1 MSRGNNKSSIAAEGT
16 QWYGNIVSSTLQAYY
31 EVYYVNLSDNTC
43 KRIYPWYIEDNEF
56 IDYTN
61 EVNRRISG
69 NIICNNSEEDVST
82 LLAVDNLKC
91 ELKHKDKTE
100 YRYKRQ
106 VTNGVFRWCLVSVVV
121 EKRKNGDPVSVILMI
136 RDIEDVIKK
145 EIEQQLLIEEALA
158 QAESASRAKGK
169 FLSDMSH
176 EIRTPMNVILG
187 YASIAQN
194 NMDNRDQD
202 KVKDCLEKIKEAGNH
217 LIGII
222 NDVLEVSRIEQG
234 KINIENEESDI
245 YELMTDFYNLVEIQ
259 AAVKKQKMTI
269 NLEGITDKYV
279 YMDWT
284 RISQVLIN
292 LINNAIKYTPVGG
305 HIDVIVKED
314 CNNNIGDNIHNYII
328 IVKDNGRGID
338 EKDMPSLF
346 DLYTR
351 GAYDNDI
358 SVEGTGL
365 GLSISKQII
374 ELMNGT
380 IDVDSKL
387 GEGTTFT
394 VKLPLQYVVRTQDD
408 KNVTDNGTDNN
419 IIKNN
424 QSLSDIKVMVVD
436 DNQYKH
442 VKTDSEDLV
451 SKVVIIA
458 TGSNNR
464 KLGIPGE
471 KEFSGKGVSYCAV
484 CDGAFF
490 KNENVTVVGGGDSAI
505 SEGTYLANI
514 TDHVGIVH
522 HRDKLR
528 AQKVLQDRAFSNNKI
543 DFTWNSNV
551 VEIVGDDNRVTGIK
565 MVDNQSGKLTT
576 VDTTGVFIYIG
587 NIPNTQM
594 FSNLNITDESGWII
608 TNSEMETNIPGIFAI
623 GDVRLKKLRQITT
636 AVGDG
641 GIAGQNSFEYI
652 EQFNEK

>member
-1 MSRGNNKSSIAAEGT
+1 MSRGNNKSSIATEGT

-31 EVYYVNLSDNTC
+31 EVYYVNLSVNTC

-91 ELKHKDKTE
+91 ELKYKDKTE

-106 VTNGVFRWCLVSVVV
+106 VANGVFRWCLVSVVV
-121 EKRKNGDPVSVILMI
+121 DKRKNGEPVSVILMI

-194 NMDNRDQD
+194 NMDNRNQD

-234 KINIENEESDI
+234 KINIEKEESDI

-269 NLEGITDKYV
+269 DLEGITDKYV

-394 VKLPLQYVVRTQDD
+394 VKLPLQYVVRTQAD
-408 KNVTDNGTDNN
+408 KNVTDNVKDNN
-419 IIKNN
+419 IIKND

-436 DNQYKH
+436 DNQYNREIACELLQENGAH
-442 VKTDSEDLV
+442 IIECASGSEAVDYI
-451 SKVVIIA
+451 KY
-458 TGSNNR
+458 R
-464 KLGIPGE
+464 K
-471 KEFSGKGVSYCAV
+471 
-484 CDGAFF
+484 
-490 KNENVTVVGGGDSAI
+490 
-505 SEGTYLANI
+505 
-514 TDHVGIVH
+514 GIVDIILMDVCMPDMDGFEATRLIRQLEKDRWQDIPIVAMTANAFDEDRKKALEH
-522 HRDKLR
+522 GMNGHIAKPFDIDTF
-528 AQKVLQDRAFSNNKI
+528 AETVL
-543 DFTWNSNV
+543 
-551 VEIVGDDNRVTGIK
+551 
-565 MVDNQSGKLTT
+565 
-576 VDTTGVFIYIG
+576 
-587 NIPNTQM
+587 
-594 FSNLNITDESGWII
+594 
-608 TNSEMETNIPGIFAI
+608 
-623 GDVRLKKLRQITT
+623 
-636 AVGDG
+636 
-641 GIAGQNSFEYI
+641 EYV
-652 EQFNEK
+652 KY

>member
-1 MSRGNNKSSIAAEGT
+1 MSRGNNKSSIATEGT

-121 EKRKNGDPVSVILMI
+121 EKRKNGEPVSVILMI

-394 VKLPLQYVVRTQDD
+394 VKLPLQYVVRTQAD
-408 KNVTDNGTDNN
+408 KNITDNGTDNN
-419 IIKNN
+419 IIKND

-436 DNQYKH
+436 DNQYNREIACELLRENGAH
-442 VKTDSEDLV
+442 IIECASGSE
-451 SKVVIIA
+451 
-458 TGSNNR
+458 
-464 KLGIPGE
+464 
-471 KEFSGKGVSYCAV
+471 AV
-484 CDGAFF
+484 DYI
-490 KNENVTVVGGGDSAI
+490 KYRN
-505 SEGTYLANI
+505 
-514 TDHVGIVH
+514 GIVDIILMDVCMPDMDGFEATRLIRQLEKDRWQDIPIVAMTANAFDEDRKKALEH
-522 HRDKLR
+522 GMNGHIAKPFDIDTF
-528 AQKVLQDRAFSNNKI
+528 AETVL
-543 DFTWNSNV
+543 
-551 VEIVGDDNRVTGIK
+551 
-565 MVDNQSGKLTT
+565 
-576 VDTTGVFIYIG
+576 
-587 NIPNTQM
+587 
-594 FSNLNITDESGWII
+594 
-608 TNSEMETNIPGIFAI
+608 
-623 GDVRLKKLRQITT
+623 
-636 AVGDG
+636 
-641 GIAGQNSFEYI
+641 EYV
-652 EQFNEK
+652 KY

>member
-1 MSRGNNKSSIAAEGT
+1 MSRGNNKSSIATEGT

-31 EVYYVNLSDNTC
+31 EVYYVNLSVNTC

-91 ELKHKDKTE
+91 ELKYKDKTE

-106 VTNGVFRWCLVSVVV
+106 VANGVFRWCLVSVVV
-121 EKRKNGDPVSVILMI
+121 DKRKNGEPVSVILMI

-187 YASIAQN
+187 YTSIAQN
-194 NMDNRDQD
+194 NMDNRNQD

-419 IIKNN
+419 IIKND

-436 DNQYKH
+436 DNQYNREIACELLRENGAHIIECASGSEAVDYIKYRNSIVDIILMDVCMPDMDGFEATRLIRQLEKDRWQDIPIVAMTANAFDEDRKKALEH
-442 VKTDSEDLV
+442 GMNGHIAKPFDIDTFAETVLEYVK
-451 SKVVIIA
+451 
-458 TGSNNR
+458 
-464 KLGIPGE
+464 
-471 KEFSGKGVSYCAV
+471 Y
-484 CDGAFF
+484 
-490 KNENVTVVGGGDSAI
+490 
-505 SEGTYLANI
+505 
-514 TDHVGIVH
+514 
-522 HRDKLR
+522 
-528 AQKVLQDRAFSNNKI
+528 
-543 DFTWNSNV
+543 
-551 VEIVGDDNRVTGIK
+551 
-565 MVDNQSGKLTT
+565 
-576 VDTTGVFIYIG
+576 
-587 NIPNTQM
+587 
-594 FSNLNITDESGWII
+594 
-608 TNSEMETNIPGIFAI
+608 
-623 GDVRLKKLRQITT
+623 
-636 AVGDG
+636 
-641 GIAGQNSFEYI
+641 
-652 EQFNEK
+652 

>member
-121 EKRKNGDPVSVILMI
+121 ERRKNGEPVSVILMI

-394 VKLPLQYVVRTQDD
+394 VKLPLQYVVRTQAD
-408 KNVTDNGTDNN
+408 KNVTDNGKDNN
-419 IIKNN
+419 IIKND

-436 DNQYKH
+436 DNQYNREIACELLRENGAH
-442 VKTDSEDLV
+442 IIECASGSE
-451 SKVVIIA
+451 
-458 TGSNNR
+458 
-464 KLGIPGE
+464 
-471 KEFSGKGVSYCAV
+471 AV
-484 CDGAFF
+484 DYI
-490 KNENVTVVGGGDSAI
+490 KYRN
-505 SEGTYLANI
+505 
-514 TDHVGIVH
+514 GIVDIILMDVCMPDMDGFEATRLIRQLEKDRWQDIPIVAMTANAFDEDRKKALEH
-522 HRDKLR
+522 GMNGHIAKPFDIDTF
-528 AQKVLQDRAFSNNKI
+528 AETVL
-543 DFTWNSNV
+543 
-551 VEIVGDDNRVTGIK
+551 
-565 MVDNQSGKLTT
+565 
-576 VDTTGVFIYIG
+576 
-587 NIPNTQM
+587 
-594 FSNLNITDESGWII
+594 
-608 TNSEMETNIPGIFAI
+608 
-623 GDVRLKKLRQITT
+623 
-636 AVGDG
+636 
-641 GIAGQNSFEYI
+641 EYV
-652 EQFNEK
+652 KY

>member
-121 EKRKNGDPVSVILMI
+121 EKRKNGEPVSVILMI

-145 EIEQQLLIEEALA
+145 EIEQQLLIEEAHA

-234 KINIENEESDI
+234 KINIENEKSDI

-269 NLEGITDKYV
+269 DLEGITDKYV

-408 KNVTDNGTDNN
+408 KNVTDNGKDNN
-419 IIKNN
+419 IIKND

-436 DNQYKH
+436 DNQYNREIACELLRENGAH
-442 VKTDSEDLV
+442 IIECASGSE
-451 SKVVIIA
+451 
-458 TGSNNR
+458 
-464 KLGIPGE
+464 
-471 KEFSGKGVSYCAV
+471 AV
-484 CDGAFF
+484 DYI
-490 KNENVTVVGGGDSAI
+490 KYRN
-505 SEGTYLANI
+505 
-514 TDHVGIVH
+514 GIVDIILMDVCMPDMDGFEATRLIRQLEKDRWQDIPIVAMTANAFDEDRKKALEH
-522 HRDKLR
+522 GMNGHIAKPFDIDTF
-528 AQKVLQDRAFSNNKI
+528 AETVL
-543 DFTWNSNV
+543 
-551 VEIVGDDNRVTGIK
+551 
-565 MVDNQSGKLTT
+565 
-576 VDTTGVFIYIG
+576 
-587 NIPNTQM
+587 
-594 FSNLNITDESGWII
+594 
-608 TNSEMETNIPGIFAI
+608 
-623 GDVRLKKLRQITT
+623 
-636 AVGDG
+636 
-641 GIAGQNSFEYI
+641 EYV
-652 EQFNEK
+652 KY

>member
-1 MSRGNNKSSIAAEGT
+1 MSRGNNKSSIATEGT

-121 EKRKNGDPVSVILMI
+121 EKRKNGEPVSVILMI

-269 NLEGITDKYV
+269 DLEGITDKYV

-292 LINNAIKYTPVGG
+292 LINNAIKYTQVGG

-314 CNNNIGDNIHNYII
+314 CNNIGDNIHNYII

-380 IDVDSKL
+380 IAVDSKL

-419 IIKNN
+419 IIKND

-436 DNQYKH
+436 DNQYNREIACELLRENGAH
-442 VKTDSEDLV
+442 IIECASGSE
-451 SKVVIIA
+451 
-458 TGSNNR
+458 
-464 KLGIPGE
+464 
-471 KEFSGKGVSYCAV
+471 AV
-484 CDGAFF
+484 DYI
-490 KNENVTVVGGGDSAI
+490 KYRN
-505 SEGTYLANI
+505 
-514 TDHVGIVH
+514 GIVDIILMDVCMPDMDGFEATRLIRQLEKDRWQDIPIVAMTANAFDEDRKKALEH
-522 HRDKLR
+522 GMNGHIAKPFDIDTF
-528 AQKVLQDRAFSNNKI
+528 AETVL
-543 DFTWNSNV
+543 
-551 VEIVGDDNRVTGIK
+551 
-565 MVDNQSGKLTT
+565 
-576 VDTTGVFIYIG
+576 
-587 NIPNTQM
+587 
-594 FSNLNITDESGWII
+594 
-608 TNSEMETNIPGIFAI
+608 
-623 GDVRLKKLRQITT
+623 
-636 AVGDG
+636 
-641 GIAGQNSFEYI
+641 EYV
-652 EQFNEK
+652 KY

>member
-16 QWYGNIVSSTLQAYY
+16 QWYGNVVSSTLQAYY

-121 EKRKNGDPVSVILMI
+121 EKRKNGEPISVILMI

-269 NLEGITDKYV
+269 DLEGITDKYV

-394 VKLPLQYVVRTQDD
+394 VKLPLQYVVRTQAD
-408 KNVTDNGTDNN
+408 KNITYNGTDNN
-419 IIKNN
+419 KIKND

-436 DNQYKH
+436 DNQYNREIACELLRENGAH
-442 VKTDSEDLV
+442 IIECASGSE
-451 SKVVIIA
+451 
-458 TGSNNR
+458 
-464 KLGIPGE
+464 
-471 KEFSGKGVSYCAV
+471 AV
-484 CDGAFF
+484 DYI
-490 KNENVTVVGGGDSAI
+490 KYRN
-505 SEGTYLANI
+505 
-514 TDHVGIVH
+514 GIVDIILMDVCMPDMDGFEATRLIRQLEKDRWQDIPIVAMTANAFDEDRKKALEH
-522 HRDKLR
+522 GMNGHIAKPFDIDTF
-528 AQKVLQDRAFSNNKI
+528 AETVL
-543 DFTWNSNV
+543 
-551 VEIVGDDNRVTGIK
+551 
-565 MVDNQSGKLTT
+565 
-576 VDTTGVFIYIG
+576 
-587 NIPNTQM
+587 
-594 FSNLNITDESGWII
+594 
-608 TNSEMETNIPGIFAI
+608 
-623 GDVRLKKLRQITT
+623 
-636 AVGDG
+636 
-641 GIAGQNSFEYI
+641 EYV
-652 EQFNEK
+652 KY

>member
-16 QWYGNIVSSTLQAYY
+16 QWYGNVVSSTLQAYY

-121 EKRKNGDPVSVILMI
+121 EKRKNGEPVSVILMI

-394 VKLPLQYVVRTQDD
+394 VKLPLQYVVRTQAD
-408 KNVTDNGTDNN
+408 KNITDNGTENN
-419 IIKNN
+419 IIKND

-436 DNQYKH
+436 DNQYNREIACELLRENGAH
-442 VKTDSEDLV
+442 IIECASGSE
-451 SKVVIIA
+451 
-458 TGSNNR
+458 
-464 KLGIPGE
+464 
-471 KEFSGKGVSYCAV
+471 AV
-484 CDGAFF
+484 DYI
-490 KNENVTVVGGGDSAI
+490 KYRN
-505 SEGTYLANI
+505 
-514 TDHVGIVH
+514 GIVDIILMDVCMPDMDGFEATRLIRQLEKDRWQDIPIVAMTANAFDEDRKKALEH
-522 HRDKLR
+522 GMNGHIAKPFDIDTF
-528 AQKVLQDRAFSNNKI
+528 AETVL
-543 DFTWNSNV
+543 
-551 VEIVGDDNRVTGIK
+551 
-565 MVDNQSGKLTT
+565 
-576 VDTTGVFIYIG
+576 
-587 NIPNTQM
+587 
-594 FSNLNITDESGWII
+594 
-608 TNSEMETNIPGIFAI
+608 
-623 GDVRLKKLRQITT
+623 
-636 AVGDG
+636 
-641 GIAGQNSFEYI
+641 EYV
-652 EQFNEK
+652 KY

>member
-91 ELKHKDKTE
+91 ELKHKDKIE

-121 EKRKNGDPVSVILMI
+121 EKRKNGEPVSVILMI

-234 KINIENEESDI
+234 KINIENEKSDI

-259 AAVKKQKMTI
+259 ASVKKQKMTI
-269 NLEGITDKYV
+269 DLEGIIDKYV

-328 IVKDNGRGID
+328 IVKDDGRGID

-351 GAYDNDI
+351 GAYDSDI

-394 VKLPLQYVVRTQDD
+394 VKLPLQYVVRTQAD

-436 DNQYKH
+436 DNQYNREIACELLRENGAH
-442 VKTDSEDLV
+442 IIECASGSE
-451 SKVVIIA
+451 
-458 TGSNNR
+458 
-464 KLGIPGE
+464 
-471 KEFSGKGVSYCAV
+471 AV
-484 CDGAFF
+484 DYI
-490 KNENVTVVGGGDSAI
+490 KYRN
-505 SEGTYLANI
+505 
-514 TDHVGIVH
+514 GIVDIILMDVCMPDMDGFEATRLIRQLEKDRWQDIPIVAMTANAFDEDRKKALEH
-522 HRDKLR
+522 GMNGHIAKPFDIDTF
-528 AQKVLQDRAFSNNKI
+528 AETVL
-543 DFTWNSNV
+543 
-551 VEIVGDDNRVTGIK
+551 
-565 MVDNQSGKLTT
+565 
-576 VDTTGVFIYIG
+576 
-587 NIPNTQM
+587 
-594 FSNLNITDESGWII
+594 
-608 TNSEMETNIPGIFAI
+608 
-623 GDVRLKKLRQITT
+623 
-636 AVGDG
+636 
-641 GIAGQNSFEYI
+641 EYV
-652 EQFNEK
+652 KY

>member
-16 QWYGNIVSSTLQAYY
+16 QWYGNVVSSTLQAYY

-106 VTNGVFRWCLVSVVV
+106 VTNGIFRWCLVSVVV
-121 EKRKNGDPVSVILMI
+121 EKRKNGEPVSVILMI

-269 NLEGITDKYV
+269 DLEGITDKYV

-394 VKLPLQYVVRTQDD
+394 VKLPLQYVVRTQAD
-408 KNVTDNGTDNN
+408 KNVTDNGKDNN
-419 IIKNN
+419 IIKND

-436 DNQYKH
+436 DNQYNREIACELLRENGAH
-442 VKTDSEDLV
+442 IIECASGSE
-451 SKVVIIA
+451 
-458 TGSNNR
+458 
-464 KLGIPGE
+464 
-471 KEFSGKGVSYCAV
+471 AV
-484 CDGAFF
+484 DYI
-490 KNENVTVVGGGDSAI
+490 KYRN
-505 SEGTYLANI
+505 
-514 TDHVGIVH
+514 GIVDIILMDVCMPDMDGFEATRLIRQLEKDRWQDIPIVAMTANAFDEDRKKALEH
-522 HRDKLR
+522 GMNGHIAKPFDIDTF
-528 AQKVLQDRAFSNNKI
+528 AETVL
-543 DFTWNSNV
+543 
-551 VEIVGDDNRVTGIK
+551 
-565 MVDNQSGKLTT
+565 
-576 VDTTGVFIYIG
+576 
-587 NIPNTQM
+587 
-594 FSNLNITDESGWII
+594 
-608 TNSEMETNIPGIFAI
+608 
-623 GDVRLKKLRQITT
+623 
-636 AVGDG
+636 
-641 GIAGQNSFEYI
+641 EYV
-652 EQFNEK
+652 KY

>member
-69 NIICNNSEEDVST
+69 NIICNNSDEDVST

-121 EKRKNGDPVSVILMI
+121 EKRKNGEPVSVILMI

-408 KNVTDNGTDNN
+408 KNVTDNGKDNN

-436 DNQYKH
+436 DNQYNREIACELLRENGAH
-442 VKTDSEDLV
+442 IIECASGSE
-451 SKVVIIA
+451 
-458 TGSNNR
+458 
-464 KLGIPGE
+464 
-471 KEFSGKGVSYCAV
+471 AV
-484 CDGAFF
+484 DYI
-490 KNENVTVVGGGDSAI
+490 KYRN
-505 SEGTYLANI
+505 
-514 TDHVGIVH
+514 GIVDIILMDVCMPDMDGFEATRLIRQLEKDRWQDIPIVAMTANAFDEDRKKALEH
-522 HRDKLR
+522 GMNGHIAKPFDIDTF
-528 AQKVLQDRAFSNNKI
+528 AETVL
-543 DFTWNSNV
+543 
-551 VEIVGDDNRVTGIK
+551 
-565 MVDNQSGKLTT
+565 
-576 VDTTGVFIYIG
+576 
-587 NIPNTQM
+587 
-594 FSNLNITDESGWII
+594 
-608 TNSEMETNIPGIFAI
+608 
-623 GDVRLKKLRQITT
+623 
-636 AVGDG
+636 
-641 GIAGQNSFEYI
+641 EYV
-652 EQFNEK
+652 KY

>member
-1 MSRGNNKSSIAAEGT
+1 MSRGNNKSSIATEGT

-31 EVYYVNLSDNTC
+31 EVYYVNLSVNTC

-91 ELKHKDKTE
+91 ELKYKDKTE

-106 VTNGVFRWCLVSVVV
+106 VANGVFRWCLVSVVV
-121 EKRKNGDPVSVILMI
+121 DKRKNGEPVSVILMI

-187 YASIAQN
+187 YTSIAQN
-194 NMDNRDQD
+194 NMDNRNQD

-234 KINIENEESDI
+234 KINIEKEESDI

-269 NLEGITDKYV
+269 DLEGIIDKYV

-380 IDVDSKL
+380 IAVDSKL

-408 KNVTDNGTDNN
+408 KNVTDNVTDNN
-419 IIKNN
+419 IIKND
-424 QSLSDIKVMVVD
+424 QRLSDIKVMVVD
-436 DNQYKH
+436 DNQYNREIACELLQENGAH
-442 VKTDSEDLV
+442 IIECASGSEAVDYI
-451 SKVVIIA
+451 KY
-458 TGSNNR
+458 R
-464 KLGIPGE
+464 K
-471 KEFSGKGVSYCAV
+471 
-484 CDGAFF
+484 
-490 KNENVTVVGGGDSAI
+490 
-505 SEGTYLANI
+505 
-514 TDHVGIVH
+514 GIVDIILMDVCMPDMDGFEATRLIRQLEKDRWQDIPIVAMTANAFDEDRKKALEH
-522 HRDKLR
+522 GMNGHIAKPFDIDTF
-528 AQKVLQDRAFSNNKI
+528 AETVL
-543 DFTWNSNV
+543 
-551 VEIVGDDNRVTGIK
+551 
-565 MVDNQSGKLTT
+565 
-576 VDTTGVFIYIG
+576 
-587 NIPNTQM
+587 
-594 FSNLNITDESGWII
+594 
-608 TNSEMETNIPGIFAI
+608 
-623 GDVRLKKLRQITT
+623 
-636 AVGDG
+636 
-641 GIAGQNSFEYI
+641 EYV
-652 EQFNEK
+652 KY

>member
-31 EVYYVNLSDNTC
+31 EVYYVNLSVNTC

-91 ELKHKDKTE
+91 ELKYKDKTE

-106 VTNGVFRWCLVSVVV
+106 VANGVFRWCLVSVVV
-121 EKRKNGDPVSVILMI
+121 DKRKNGEPVSVILMI

-187 YASIAQN
+187 YTSIAQN
-194 NMDNRDQD
+194 NMDNRNQD

-234 KINIENEESDI
+234 KINIEKEESDI

-269 NLEGITDKYV
+269 DLEGITDKYV

-394 VKLPLQYVVRTQDD
+394 VKLPLQYVVRTQAD
-408 KNVTDNGTDNN
+408 KNVTDNVTDNN
-419 IIKNN
+419 IIKND
-424 QSLSDIKVMVVD
+424 QRLSDIKVMVVD
-436 DNQYKH
+436 DNQYNREIACELLQENGAH
-442 VKTDSEDLV
+442 IIECASGSEAVDYI
-451 SKVVIIA
+451 KY
-458 TGSNNR
+458 R
-464 KLGIPGE
+464 K
-471 KEFSGKGVSYCAV
+471 
-484 CDGAFF
+484 
-490 KNENVTVVGGGDSAI
+490 
-505 SEGTYLANI
+505 
-514 TDHVGIVH
+514 GIVDIILMDVCMPDMDGFEATRLIRQLEKDRWQDIPIVAMTANAFDEDRKKALEH
-522 HRDKLR
+522 GMNGHIAKPFDIDTF
-528 AQKVLQDRAFSNNKI
+528 AETVL
-543 DFTWNSNV
+543 
-551 VEIVGDDNRVTGIK
+551 
-565 MVDNQSGKLTT
+565 
-576 VDTTGVFIYIG
+576 
-587 NIPNTQM
+587 
-594 FSNLNITDESGWII
+594 
-608 TNSEMETNIPGIFAI
+608 
-623 GDVRLKKLRQITT
+623 
-636 AVGDG
+636 
-641 GIAGQNSFEYI
+641 EYV
-652 EQFNEK
+652 KY

>member
-121 EKRKNGDPVSVILMI
+121 EKRKNGEPVSVILMI

-380 IDVDSKL
+380 IAVDSKL

-419 IIKNN
+419 IIKND

-436 DNQYKH
+436 DNQYNREIACELLRENGAH
-442 VKTDSEDLV
+442 IIECASGSE
-451 SKVVIIA
+451 
-458 TGSNNR
+458 
-464 KLGIPGE
+464 
-471 KEFSGKGVSYCAV
+471 AV
-484 CDGAFF
+484 DYI
-490 KNENVTVVGGGDSAI
+490 KYRN
-505 SEGTYLANI
+505 
-514 TDHVGIVH
+514 GIVDIILMDVCMPDMDGFEATRLIRQLEKDRWQDIPIVAMTANAFDEDRKKALEH
-522 HRDKLR
+522 GMNGHIAKPFDIDTF
-528 AQKVLQDRAFSNNKI
+528 AETVL
-543 DFTWNSNV
+543 
-551 VEIVGDDNRVTGIK
+551 
-565 MVDNQSGKLTT
+565 
-576 VDTTGVFIYIG
+576 
-587 NIPNTQM
+587 
-594 FSNLNITDESGWII
+594 
-608 TNSEMETNIPGIFAI
+608 
-623 GDVRLKKLRQITT
+623 
-636 AVGDG
+636 
-641 GIAGQNSFEYI
+641 EYV
-652 EQFNEK
+652 KY

>member
-16 QWYGNIVSSTLQAYY
+16 QWYGNVVSSTLQAYY

-121 EKRKNGDPVSVILMI
+121 EKRKNGEPVSVILMI

-269 NLEGITDKYV
+269 DLEGITDKYV

-351 GAYDNDI
+351 GAYDYDI

-394 VKLPLQYVVRTQDD
+394 VKLPLQYVVRTQAD
-408 KNVTDNGTDNN
+408 KNITDNGTDNN
-419 IIKNN
+419 IIEND

-436 DNQYKH
+436 DNQYNREIACELLRENGAH
-442 VKTDSEDLV
+442 IIECASGSE
-451 SKVVIIA
+451 
-458 TGSNNR
+458 
-464 KLGIPGE
+464 
-471 KEFSGKGVSYCAV
+471 AV
-484 CDGAFF
+484 DYI
-490 KNENVTVVGGGDSAI
+490 KYRN
-505 SEGTYLANI
+505 
-514 TDHVGIVH
+514 GIVDIILMDVCMPDMDGFEATRLIRQLEKDRWQDIPIVAMTANAFDEDRKKALEH
-522 HRDKLR
+522 GMNGHIAKPFDIDTF
-528 AQKVLQDRAFSNNKI
+528 AETVL
-543 DFTWNSNV
+543 
-551 VEIVGDDNRVTGIK
+551 
-565 MVDNQSGKLTT
+565 
-576 VDTTGVFIYIG
+576 
-587 NIPNTQM
+587 
-594 FSNLNITDESGWII
+594 
-608 TNSEMETNIPGIFAI
+608 
-623 GDVRLKKLRQITT
+623 
-636 AVGDG
+636 
-641 GIAGQNSFEYI
+641 EYV
-652 EQFNEK
+652 KY

>member
-121 EKRKNGDPVSVILMI
+121 EKRKNGEPISVILMI

-269 NLEGITDKYV
+269 DLEGITDKYV

-408 KNVTDNGTDNN
+408 KNVTDNGKDNN
-419 IIKNN
+419 IIKND

-436 DNQYKH
+436 DNQYNREIACELLRENGAH
-442 VKTDSEDLV
+442 IIECASGSE
-451 SKVVIIA
+451 
-458 TGSNNR
+458 
-464 KLGIPGE
+464 
-471 KEFSGKGVSYCAV
+471 AV
-484 CDGAFF
+484 DYI
-490 KNENVTVVGGGDSAI
+490 KYRN
-505 SEGTYLANI
+505 
-514 TDHVGIVH
+514 GIVDIILMDVCMPDMDGFEATRLIRQLEKDRWQDIPIVAMTANAFDEDRKKALEH
-522 HRDKLR
+522 GMNGHIAKPFDIDTF
-528 AQKVLQDRAFSNNKI
+528 AETVL
-543 DFTWNSNV
+543 
-551 VEIVGDDNRVTGIK
+551 
-565 MVDNQSGKLTT
+565 
-576 VDTTGVFIYIG
+576 
-587 NIPNTQM
+587 
-594 FSNLNITDESGWII
+594 
-608 TNSEMETNIPGIFAI
+608 
-623 GDVRLKKLRQITT
+623 
-636 AVGDG
+636 
-641 GIAGQNSFEYI
+641 EYV
-652 EQFNEK
+652 KY

>member
-91 ELKHKDKTE
+91 ELKHKDKIE

-121 EKRKNGDPVSVILMI
+121 EKRKNGEPVSVILMI

-269 NLEGITDKYV
+269 DLEGITDKYV

-328 IVKDNGRGID
+328 IVKDDGRGID

-394 VKLPLQYVVRTQDD
+394 VKLPLQYVVRTQAD
-408 KNVTDNGTDNN
+408 KKVTDNGTDNN

-436 DNQYKH
+436 DNQYNREIACELLRENGAH
-442 VKTDSEDLV
+442 IIECASGSE
-451 SKVVIIA
+451 
-458 TGSNNR
+458 
-464 KLGIPGE
+464 
-471 KEFSGKGVSYCAV
+471 AV
-484 CDGAFF
+484 DYI
-490 KNENVTVVGGGDSAI
+490 KYRN
-505 SEGTYLANI
+505 
-514 TDHVGIVH
+514 GIVDIILMDVCMPDMDGFEATRLIRQLEKDRWQDIPIVAMTANAFDEDRKKALEH
-522 HRDKLR
+522 GMNGHIAKPFDIDTF
-528 AQKVLQDRAFSNNKI
+528 AETVL
-543 DFTWNSNV
+543 
-551 VEIVGDDNRVTGIK
+551 
-565 MVDNQSGKLTT
+565 
-576 VDTTGVFIYIG
+576 
-587 NIPNTQM
+587 
-594 FSNLNITDESGWII
+594 
-608 TNSEMETNIPGIFAI
+608 
-623 GDVRLKKLRQITT
+623 
-636 AVGDG
+636 
-641 GIAGQNSFEYI
+641 EYV
-652 EQFNEK
+652 KY

>member
-91 ELKHKDKTE
+91 ELKHKDKIE

-121 EKRKNGDPVSVILMI
+121 EKRKNGEPVSVILMI

-234 KINIENEESDI
+234 KINIENEKSDI

-269 NLEGITDKYV
+269 DLEGIIDKYV

-328 IVKDNGRGID
+328 IVKDDGRGID

-408 KNVTDNGTDNN
+408 KNVTDNGKDNN
-419 IIKNN
+419 IIKND

-436 DNQYKH
+436 DNQYNREIACELLRENGAH
-442 VKTDSEDLV
+442 IIECASGSE
-451 SKVVIIA
+451 
-458 TGSNNR
+458 
-464 KLGIPGE
+464 
-471 KEFSGKGVSYCAV
+471 AV
-484 CDGAFF
+484 DYI
-490 KNENVTVVGGGDSAI
+490 KYRN
-505 SEGTYLANI
+505 
-514 TDHVGIVH
+514 GIVDIILMDVCMPDMDGFEATRLIRQLEKDRWQDIPIVAMTANAFDEDRKKALEH
-522 HRDKLR
+522 GMNGHIAKPFDIDTF
-528 AQKVLQDRAFSNNKI
+528 AETVL
-543 DFTWNSNV
+543 
-551 VEIVGDDNRVTGIK
+551 
-565 MVDNQSGKLTT
+565 
-576 VDTTGVFIYIG
+576 
-587 NIPNTQM
+587 
-594 FSNLNITDESGWII
+594 
-608 TNSEMETNIPGIFAI
+608 
-623 GDVRLKKLRQITT
+623 
-636 AVGDG
+636 
-641 GIAGQNSFEYI
+641 EYV
-652 EQFNEK
+652 KY

>member
-1 MSRGNNKSSIAAEGT
+1 MSRGNNKSSIATEGT

-394 VKLPLQYVVRTQDD
+394 VKLPLQYVVRTQAD
-408 KNVTDNGTDNN
+408 KNVTDNGKDNN
-419 IIKNN
+419 IIKND

-436 DNQYKH
+436 DNQYNREIACELLRENGAH
-442 VKTDSEDLV
+442 IIECASGSE
-451 SKVVIIA
+451 
-458 TGSNNR
+458 
-464 KLGIPGE
+464 
-471 KEFSGKGVSYCAV
+471 AV
-484 CDGAFF
+484 DYI
-490 KNENVTVVGGGDSAI
+490 KYRN
-505 SEGTYLANI
+505 
-514 TDHVGIVH
+514 GIVDIILMDVCMPDMDGFEATRLIRQLEKDRWQDIPIVAMTANAFDEDRKKALEH
-522 HRDKLR
+522 GMNGHIAKPFDIDTF
-528 AQKVLQDRAFSNNKI
+528 AETVL
-543 DFTWNSNV
+543 
-551 VEIVGDDNRVTGIK
+551 
-565 MVDNQSGKLTT
+565 
-576 VDTTGVFIYIG
+576 
-587 NIPNTQM
+587 
-594 FSNLNITDESGWII
+594 
-608 TNSEMETNIPGIFAI
+608 
-623 GDVRLKKLRQITT
+623 
-636 AVGDG
+636 
-641 GIAGQNSFEYI
+641 EYV
-652 EQFNEK
+652 KY

>member
-91 ELKHKDKTE
+91 ELKHKDKIE

-121 EKRKNGDPVSVILMI
+121 EKRKNGEPVSVILMI

-234 KINIENEESDI
+234 KINIENEKSDI

-269 NLEGITDKYV
+269 DLEGIIDKYV

-284 RISQVLIN
+284 RISQVFIN

-328 IVKDNGRGID
+328 IVKDDGRGID

-394 VKLPLQYVVRTQDD
+394 VKLPLQYVVRTQAD

-436 DNQYKH
+436 DNQYNREIACELLRENGAH
-442 VKTDSEDLV
+442 IIECASGSE
-451 SKVVIIA
+451 
-458 TGSNNR
+458 
-464 KLGIPGE
+464 
-471 KEFSGKGVSYCAV
+471 AV
-484 CDGAFF
+484 DYI
-490 KNENVTVVGGGDSAI
+490 KYRN
-505 SEGTYLANI
+505 
-514 TDHVGIVH
+514 GIVDIILMDVCMPDMDGFEATRLIRQLEKDRWQDIPIVAMTANAFDEDRKKALEH
-522 HRDKLR
+522 GMNGHIAKPFDIDTF
-528 AQKVLQDRAFSNNKI
+528 AETVL
-543 DFTWNSNV
+543 
-551 VEIVGDDNRVTGIK
+551 
-565 MVDNQSGKLTT
+565 
-576 VDTTGVFIYIG
+576 
-587 NIPNTQM
+587 
-594 FSNLNITDESGWII
+594 
-608 TNSEMETNIPGIFAI
+608 
-623 GDVRLKKLRQITT
+623 
-636 AVGDG
+636 
-641 GIAGQNSFEYI
+641 EYV
-652 EQFNEK
+652 KY

>member
-1 MSRGNNKSSIAAEGT
+1 MSRGNNKSSIATEGT

-61 EVNRRISG
+61 EVNRRISD

-121 EKRKNGDPVSVILMI
+121 EKRKNGEPVSVILMI

-269 NLEGITDKYV
+269 DLEGITDKYV

-292 LINNAIKYTPVGG
+292 LINNAIKYTQVGG

-419 IIKNN
+419 IIKND

-436 DNQYKH
+436 DNQYNREIACELLRENGAH
-442 VKTDSEDLV
+442 IIECASGSE
-451 SKVVIIA
+451 
-458 TGSNNR
+458 
-464 KLGIPGE
+464 
-471 KEFSGKGVSYCAV
+471 AV
-484 CDGAFF
+484 DYI
-490 KNENVTVVGGGDSAI
+490 KYRN
-505 SEGTYLANI
+505 
-514 TDHVGIVH
+514 GIVDIILMDVCMPDMDGFEATRLIRQLEKDRWQDIPIVAMTANAFDEDRKKALEH
-522 HRDKLR
+522 GMNGHIAKPFDIDTF
-528 AQKVLQDRAFSNNKI
+528 AETVL
-543 DFTWNSNV
+543 
-551 VEIVGDDNRVTGIK
+551 
-565 MVDNQSGKLTT
+565 
-576 VDTTGVFIYIG
+576 
-587 NIPNTQM
+587 
-594 FSNLNITDESGWII
+594 
-608 TNSEMETNIPGIFAI
+608 
-623 GDVRLKKLRQITT
+623 
-636 AVGDG
+636 
-641 GIAGQNSFEYI
+641 EYV
-652 EQFNEK
+652 KY

>member
-121 EKRKNGDPVSVILMI
+121 EKRKNGEPVSVILMI

-234 KINIENEESDI
+234 KINIENEKSDI

-269 NLEGITDKYV
+269 DLEGITDKYV

-394 VKLPLQYVVRTQDD
+394 VKLPLQYVVRSQAD

-436 DNQYKH
+436 DNQYNREIACELLRENGAH
-442 VKTDSEDLV
+442 IIECASGSE
-451 SKVVIIA
+451 
-458 TGSNNR
+458 
-464 KLGIPGE
+464 
-471 KEFSGKGVSYCAV
+471 AV
-484 CDGAFF
+484 DYI
-490 KNENVTVVGGGDSAI
+490 KYRN
-505 SEGTYLANI
+505 
-514 TDHVGIVH
+514 GIVDIILMDVCMPDMDGFEATRLIRQLEKDRWQDIPIVAMTANAFDEDRKKALEH
-522 HRDKLR
+522 GMNGHIAKPFDIDTF
-528 AQKVLQDRAFSNNKI
+528 AETVL
-543 DFTWNSNV
+543 
-551 VEIVGDDNRVTGIK
+551 
-565 MVDNQSGKLTT
+565 
-576 VDTTGVFIYIG
+576 
-587 NIPNTQM
+587 
-594 FSNLNITDESGWII
+594 
-608 TNSEMETNIPGIFAI
+608 
-623 GDVRLKKLRQITT
+623 
-636 AVGDG
+636 
-641 GIAGQNSFEYI
+641 EYV
-652 EQFNEK
+652 KY

>member
-1 MSRGNNKSSIAAEGT
+1 MSRGNNKSSIATEGT
-16 QWYGNIVSSTLQAYY
+16 QWYGNVVSSMLQAYY

-56 IDYTN
+56 IDYAN

-121 EKRKNGDPVSVILMI
+121 EKRKNGEPVSAILMI

-394 VKLPLQYVVRTQDD
+394 VKLPLQYVVRTQAD

-436 DNQYKH
+436 DNQYNREIACELLRENGAH
-442 VKTDSEDLV
+442 IIECASGSE
-451 SKVVIIA
+451 
-458 TGSNNR
+458 
-464 KLGIPGE
+464 
-471 KEFSGKGVSYCAV
+471 AV
-484 CDGAFF
+484 DYI
-490 KNENVTVVGGGDSAI
+490 KYRN
-505 SEGTYLANI
+505 
-514 TDHVGIVH
+514 GIVDIILMDVCMPDMDGFEATRLIRQLEKDRWQDIPIVAMTANAFDEDRKKALEH
-522 HRDKLR
+522 GMNGHIAKPFDIDTF
-528 AQKVLQDRAFSNNKI
+528 AETVL
-543 DFTWNSNV
+543 
-551 VEIVGDDNRVTGIK
+551 
-565 MVDNQSGKLTT
+565 
-576 VDTTGVFIYIG
+576 
-587 NIPNTQM
+587 
-594 FSNLNITDESGWII
+594 
-608 TNSEMETNIPGIFAI
+608 
-623 GDVRLKKLRQITT
+623 
-636 AVGDG
+636 
-641 GIAGQNSFEYI
+641 EYV
-652 EQFNEK
+652 KY

>member
-56 IDYTN
+56 IDYTD

-91 ELKHKDKTE
+91 ELKHKDKIE

-121 EKRKNGDPVSVILMI
+121 EKRKNGGPVSVILMI

-234 KINIENEESDI
+234 KINIENEKSDI

-269 NLEGITDKYV
+269 DLEGITDKYV

-338 EKDMPSLF
+338 EKDMTSLF

-419 IIKNN
+419 IIKND

-436 DNQYKH
+436 DNQYNREIACELLRENGAH
-442 VKTDSEDLV
+442 IIECASGSE
-451 SKVVIIA
+451 
-458 TGSNNR
+458 
-464 KLGIPGE
+464 
-471 KEFSGKGVSYCAV
+471 AV
-484 CDGAFF
+484 DYI
-490 KNENVTVVGGGDSAI
+490 KYRN
-505 SEGTYLANI
+505 
-514 TDHVGIVH
+514 GIVDIILMDVCMPDMDGFEATRLIRQLEKDRWQDIPIVAMTANAFDEDRKKALEH
-522 HRDKLR
+522 GMNGHIAKPFDIDTF
-528 AQKVLQDRAFSNNKI
+528 AETVL
-543 DFTWNSNV
+543 
-551 VEIVGDDNRVTGIK
+551 
-565 MVDNQSGKLTT
+565 
-576 VDTTGVFIYIG
+576 
-587 NIPNTQM
+587 
-594 FSNLNITDESGWII
+594 
-608 TNSEMETNIPGIFAI
+608 
-623 GDVRLKKLRQITT
+623 
-636 AVGDG
+636 
-641 GIAGQNSFEYI
+641 EYV
-652 EQFNEK
+652 KY

>member
-380 IDVDSKL
+380 IAVDSKL

-436 DNQYKH
+436 DNQYNREIACELLRENGAH
-442 VKTDSEDLV
+442 IIECASGSEAVDYIKYRNDIV
-451 SKVVIIA
+451 DIILMDVCMPDMDGFEA
-458 TGSNNR
+458 TRLIRQLEKDRWQDIPIVAMTANAFDEDR
-464 KLGIPGE
+464 KKALEHGMNGHIAKP
-471 KEFSGKGVSYCAV
+471 F
-484 CDGAFF
+484 D
-490 KNENVTVVGGGDSAI
+490 
-505 SEGTYLANI
+505 
-514 TDHVGIVH
+514 
-522 HRDKLR
+522 
-528 AQKVLQDRAFSNNKI
+528 I
-543 DFTWNSNV
+543 D
-551 VEIVGDDNRVTGIK
+551 
-565 MVDNQSGKLTT
+565 
-576 VDTTGVFIYIG
+576 
-587 NIPNTQM
+587 
-594 FSNLNITDESGWII
+594 
-608 TNSEMETNIPGIFAI
+608 IFAET
-623 GDVRLKKLRQITT
+623 VL
-636 AVGDG
+636 
-641 GIAGQNSFEYI
+641 EYV
-652 EQFNEK
+652 KY

>member
-1 MSRGNNKSSIAAEGT
+1 MSRGNNKSSIATEGT

-56 IDYTN
+56 IDYNN

-69 NIICNNSEEDVST
+69 NIICNNSEKDVST

-121 EKRKNGDPVSVILMI
+121 EKRKNGEPVSVILMI

-408 KNVTDNGTDNN
+408 KNVTDNGKDNN
-419 IIKNN
+419 IIKND

-436 DNQYKH
+436 DNQYNREIACELLRENGAH
-442 VKTDSEDLV
+442 IIECASGSE
-451 SKVVIIA
+451 
-458 TGSNNR
+458 
-464 KLGIPGE
+464 
-471 KEFSGKGVSYCAV
+471 AV
-484 CDGAFF
+484 DYI
-490 KNENVTVVGGGDSAI
+490 KYRN
-505 SEGTYLANI
+505 
-514 TDHVGIVH
+514 GIVDIILMDVCMPDMDGFEATRLIRQLEKDRWQDIPIVAMTANAFDEDRKKALEH
-522 HRDKLR
+522 GMNGHIAKPFDIDTF
-528 AQKVLQDRAFSNNKI
+528 AETVL
-543 DFTWNSNV
+543 
-551 VEIVGDDNRVTGIK
+551 
-565 MVDNQSGKLTT
+565 
-576 VDTTGVFIYIG
+576 
-587 NIPNTQM
+587 
-594 FSNLNITDESGWII
+594 
-608 TNSEMETNIPGIFAI
+608 
-623 GDVRLKKLRQITT
+623 
-636 AVGDG
+636 
-641 GIAGQNSFEYI
+641 EYV
-652 EQFNEK
+652 KY

>member
-82 LLAVDNLKC
+82 FLAVDNLKC

-121 EKRKNGDPVSVILMI
+121 EKRKNGEPVSVILMI

-387 GEGTTFT
+387 GEGTIFT
-394 VKLPLQYVVRTQDD
+394 VKLPLQYVVRTQAD
-408 KNVTDNGTDNN
+408 KNVTDNGKDNN
-419 IIKNN
+419 IIKND

-436 DNQYKH
+436 DNQYNREIACELLRENGAH
-442 VKTDSEDLV
+442 IIECASGSE
-451 SKVVIIA
+451 
-458 TGSNNR
+458 
-464 KLGIPGE
+464 
-471 KEFSGKGVSYCAV
+471 AV
-484 CDGAFF
+484 DYI
-490 KNENVTVVGGGDSAI
+490 KYRN
-505 SEGTYLANI
+505 
-514 TDHVGIVH
+514 GIVDVILMDVCMPDMDGFEATRLIRQLEKDRWQDIPIVAMTANAFDEDRKKALEH
-522 HRDKLR
+522 GMNGHIAKPFDIDTF
-528 AQKVLQDRAFSNNKI
+528 AETVL
-543 DFTWNSNV
+543 
-551 VEIVGDDNRVTGIK
+551 
-565 MVDNQSGKLTT
+565 
-576 VDTTGVFIYIG
+576 
-587 NIPNTQM
+587 
-594 FSNLNITDESGWII
+594 
-608 TNSEMETNIPGIFAI
+608 
-623 GDVRLKKLRQITT
+623 
-636 AVGDG
+636 
-641 GIAGQNSFEYI
+641 EYV
-652 EQFNEK
+652 KY

>member
-1 MSRGNNKSSIAAEGT
+1 MSRGNNKSSIATEGT

-121 EKRKNGDPVSVILMI
+121 EKRKNGEPVSVILMI

-269 NLEGITDKYV
+269 DLEGITDKYV

-292 LINNAIKYTPVGG
+292 LINNAIKYTQVGG

-419 IIKNN
+419 IIKND

-436 DNQYKH
+436 DNQYNREIACELLRENGAH
-442 VKTDSEDLV
+442 IIECASGSE
-451 SKVVIIA
+451 
-458 TGSNNR
+458 
-464 KLGIPGE
+464 
-471 KEFSGKGVSYCAV
+471 AV
-484 CDGAFF
+484 DYI
-490 KNENVTVVGGGDSAI
+490 KYRN
-505 SEGTYLANI
+505 
-514 TDHVGIVH
+514 GIVDIILMDVCMPDMDGFEATRLIRQLEKDRWQDIPIVAMTANVFDEDRKKALEH
-522 HRDKLR
+522 GMNGHIAKPFDIDTF
-528 AQKVLQDRAFSNNKI
+528 AETVL
-543 DFTWNSNV
+543 
-551 VEIVGDDNRVTGIK
+551 
-565 MVDNQSGKLTT
+565 
-576 VDTTGVFIYIG
+576 
-587 NIPNTQM
+587 
-594 FSNLNITDESGWII
+594 
-608 TNSEMETNIPGIFAI
+608 
-623 GDVRLKKLRQITT
+623 
-636 AVGDG
+636 
-641 GIAGQNSFEYI
+641 EYV
-652 EQFNEK
+652 KY

>member
-121 EKRKNGDPVSVILMI
+121 EKRKNGEPVSVILMI

-234 KINIENEESDI
+234 KINIENEKSDI

-269 NLEGITDKYV
+269 DLEGITDKYV

-419 IIKNN
+419 IIKND

-436 DNQYKH
+436 DNQYNREIACELLQENGAH
-442 VKTDSEDLV
+442 IIECASGSE
-451 SKVVIIA
+451 
-458 TGSNNR
+458 
-464 KLGIPGE
+464 
-471 KEFSGKGVSYCAV
+471 AV
-484 CDGAFF
+484 DYI
-490 KNENVTVVGGGDSAI
+490 KYRN
-505 SEGTYLANI
+505 
-514 TDHVGIVH
+514 GIVDIILMDVCMPDMDGFEATRLIRQLEKDRWQDIPIVAMTANAFDEDRKKALEH
-522 HRDKLR
+522 GMNGHIAKPFDIDTF
-528 AQKVLQDRAFSNNKI
+528 AETVL
-543 DFTWNSNV
+543 
-551 VEIVGDDNRVTGIK
+551 
-565 MVDNQSGKLTT
+565 
-576 VDTTGVFIYIG
+576 
-587 NIPNTQM
+587 
-594 FSNLNITDESGWII
+594 
-608 TNSEMETNIPGIFAI
+608 
-623 GDVRLKKLRQITT
+623 
-636 AVGDG
+636 
-641 GIAGQNSFEYI
+641 EYV
-652 EQFNEK
+652 KY

>member
-16 QWYGNIVSSTLQAYY
+16 QWYGNVVSSTLQAYY

-121 EKRKNGDPVSVILMI
+121 EKRKNGEPVSVILMI

-202 KVKDCLEKIKEAGNH
+202 KVKDCLENIKEAGNH

-222 NDVLEVSRIEQG
+222 KDVLEVSRIEQG

-269 NLEGITDKYV
+269 DLEGITDKYV

-394 VKLPLQYVVRTQDD
+394 VKLPLQYVVRTQAD
-408 KNVTDNGTDNN
+408 KNITDNGTDNN
-419 IIKNN
+419 IIEND

-436 DNQYKH
+436 DNQYNREIACELLRENGAH
-442 VKTDSEDLV
+442 IIECASGSE
-451 SKVVIIA
+451 
-458 TGSNNR
+458 
-464 KLGIPGE
+464 
-471 KEFSGKGVSYCAV
+471 AV
-484 CDGAFF
+484 DYI
-490 KNENVTVVGGGDSAI
+490 K
-505 SEGTYLANI
+505 YKK
-514 TDHVGIVH
+514 GIVDIILMDVCMPDMDGFEATRLIRQLEKDRWQDIPIVAMTANAFDEDRKKALEH
-522 HRDKLR
+522 GMNGHIAKPFDIDTF
-528 AQKVLQDRAFSNNKI
+528 AETVL
-543 DFTWNSNV
+543 
-551 VEIVGDDNRVTGIK
+551 
-565 MVDNQSGKLTT
+565 
-576 VDTTGVFIYIG
+576 
-587 NIPNTQM
+587 
-594 FSNLNITDESGWII
+594 
-608 TNSEMETNIPGIFAI
+608 
-623 GDVRLKKLRQITT
+623 
-636 AVGDG
+636 
-641 GIAGQNSFEYI
+641 EYV
-652 EQFNEK
+652 KY

>member
-1 MSRGNNKSSIAAEGT
+1 MSRGNNKSSIATEGT

-121 EKRKNGDPVSVILMI
+121 EKRKNGEPVSVILMI

-194 NMDNRDQD
+194 NMDNRNQD

-234 KINIENEESDI
+234 KINIEKEESDI

-269 NLEGITDKYV
+269 DLEGIIDKYV

-394 VKLPLQYVVRTQDD
+394 VKLPLQYVVRTQSD

-419 IIKNN
+419 IIKND

-436 DNQYKH
+436 DNQYNREIACELLRENGAH
-442 VKTDSEDLV
+442 IIECASGSE
-451 SKVVIIA
+451 
-458 TGSNNR
+458 
-464 KLGIPGE
+464 
-471 KEFSGKGVSYCAV
+471 AV
-484 CDGAFF
+484 DYI
-490 KNENVTVVGGGDSAI
+490 KYRN
-505 SEGTYLANI
+505 
-514 TDHVGIVH
+514 GIVDIILMDVCMPDMDGFEATRLIRQLEKDRWQDIPIVAMTANAFDEDRKKALEH
-522 HRDKLR
+522 GMNGHIAKPFDIDTF
-528 AQKVLQDRAFSNNKI
+528 AETVL
-543 DFTWNSNV
+543 
-551 VEIVGDDNRVTGIK
+551 
-565 MVDNQSGKLTT
+565 
-576 VDTTGVFIYIG
+576 
-587 NIPNTQM
+587 
-594 FSNLNITDESGWII
+594 
-608 TNSEMETNIPGIFAI
+608 
-623 GDVRLKKLRQITT
+623 
-636 AVGDG
+636 
-641 GIAGQNSFEYI
+641 EYV
-652 EQFNEK
+652 KY

>member
-1 MSRGNNKSSIAAEGT
+1 MSRGNNKSSIATEGT

-31 EVYYVNLSDNTC
+31 EVYYVNLSVNTC

-91 ELKHKDKTE
+91 ELKYKDKTE

-106 VTNGVFRWCLVSVVV
+106 VANGVFRWCLVSVVV
-121 EKRKNGDPVSVILMI
+121 DKRKNGEPVSVILMI

-187 YASIAQN
+187 YTSIAQN
-194 NMDNRDQD
+194 NMDNRNQD

-234 KINIENEESDI
+234 KINIEKEESDI

-269 NLEGITDKYV
+269 DLEGIIDKYV

-394 VKLPLQYVVRTQDD
+394 VKLPLQYVVRTQAD
-408 KNVTDNGTDNN
+408 KNVTDNVTDNN

-436 DNQYKH
+436 DNQYNREIACELLRENGAH
-442 VKTDSEDLV
+442 IIECASGSE
-451 SKVVIIA
+451 
-458 TGSNNR
+458 
-464 KLGIPGE
+464 
-471 KEFSGKGVSYCAV
+471 AV
-484 CDGAFF
+484 DYI
-490 KNENVTVVGGGDSAI
+490 KYRN
-505 SEGTYLANI
+505 
-514 TDHVGIVH
+514 GIVDIILMDVCMPDMDGFEATRLIRQLEKDRWQDIPIVAMTANAFDEDRKKALEH
-522 HRDKLR
+522 GMNGHIAKPFDIDTF
-528 AQKVLQDRAFSNNKI
+528 AETVL
-543 DFTWNSNV
+543 
-551 VEIVGDDNRVTGIK
+551 
-565 MVDNQSGKLTT
+565 
-576 VDTTGVFIYIG
+576 
-587 NIPNTQM
+587 
-594 FSNLNITDESGWII
+594 
-608 TNSEMETNIPGIFAI
+608 
-623 GDVRLKKLRQITT
+623 
-636 AVGDG
+636 
-641 GIAGQNSFEYI
+641 EYV
-652 EQFNEK
+652 KY

>member
-121 EKRKNGDPVSVILMI
+121 EKRKNGEPVSVILMI

-269 NLEGITDKYV
+269 DLEGITDKYV

-394 VKLPLQYVVRTQDD
+394 VKLPLQYVVRTQAD
-408 KNVTDNGTDNN
+408 KNITDNGTDNN
-419 IIKNN
+419 KIKND

-436 DNQYKH
+436 DNQYNREIACELLRENGAH
-442 VKTDSEDLV
+442 IIECASGSE
-451 SKVVIIA
+451 
-458 TGSNNR
+458 
-464 KLGIPGE
+464 
-471 KEFSGKGVSYCAV
+471 AV
-484 CDGAFF
+484 DYI
-490 KNENVTVVGGGDSAI
+490 KYRN
-505 SEGTYLANI
+505 
-514 TDHVGIVH
+514 GIVDIILMDVCMPDMDGFEATRLIRQLEKDRWQDIPIVAMTANAFDEDRKKALEH
-522 HRDKLR
+522 GMNGHIAKPFDIDTF
-528 AQKVLQDRAFSNNKI
+528 AETVL
-543 DFTWNSNV
+543 
-551 VEIVGDDNRVTGIK
+551 
-565 MVDNQSGKLTT
+565 
-576 VDTTGVFIYIG
+576 
-587 NIPNTQM
+587 
-594 FSNLNITDESGWII
+594 
-608 TNSEMETNIPGIFAI
+608 
-623 GDVRLKKLRQITT
+623 
-636 AVGDG
+636 
-641 GIAGQNSFEYI
+641 EYV
-652 EQFNEK
+652 KY

>member
-56 IDYTN
+56 IDYTD

-91 ELKHKDKTE
+91 ELKHKDKIE

-121 EKRKNGDPVSVILMI
+121 EKRKNGEPVSVILMI

-269 NLEGITDKYV
+269 DLEGITDKYV

-394 VKLPLQYVVRTQDD
+394 VKLPLQYVVRTQAD

-436 DNQYKH
+436 DNQYNR
-442 VKTDSEDLV
+442 E
-451 SKVVIIA
+451 IA
-458 TGSNNR
+458 CELLR
-464 KLGIPGE
+464 E
-471 KEFSGKGVSYCAV
+471 
-484 CDGAFF
+484 DGAHII
-490 KNENVTVVGGGDSAI
+490 ECASG
-505 SEGTYLANI
+505 SEAVDYIKYRN
-514 TDHVGIVH
+514 GIVDIILMDVCMPDMDGFEATRLIRQLEKDRWQDIPIVAMTANAFDEDRKKALEH
-522 HRDKLR
+522 GMNGHIAKPFDIDTF
-528 AQKVLQDRAFSNNKI
+528 AETVL
-543 DFTWNSNV
+543 
-551 VEIVGDDNRVTGIK
+551 
-565 MVDNQSGKLTT
+565 
-576 VDTTGVFIYIG
+576 
-587 NIPNTQM
+587 
-594 FSNLNITDESGWII
+594 
-608 TNSEMETNIPGIFAI
+608 
-623 GDVRLKKLRQITT
+623 
-636 AVGDG
+636 
-641 GIAGQNSFEYI
+641 EYV
-652 EQFNEK
+652 KY

>member
-1 MSRGNNKSSIAAEGT
+1 MSRGNNKSSIATEGT

-31 EVYYVNLSDNTC
+31 EVYYVNLSVNTC

-91 ELKHKDKTE
+91 ELKYKDKTE

-106 VTNGVFRWCLVSVVV
+106 VANGVFRWCLVSVVV
-121 EKRKNGDPVSVILMI
+121 DKRKNGEPVSVILMI

-187 YASIAQN
+187 YTSIAQN
-194 NMDNRDQD
+194 NMDNRNQD

-234 KINIENEESDI
+234 KINIEKEESDI

-387 GEGTTFT
+387 GEGTIFT
-394 VKLPLQYVVRTQDD
+394 VKLPLQYVVRTQAD
-408 KNVTDNGTDNN
+408 K
-419 IIKNN
+419 
-424 QSLSDIKVMVVD
+424 M
-436 DNQYKH
+436 
-442 VKTDSEDLV
+442 
-451 SKVVIIA
+451 
-458 TGSNNR
+458 
-464 KLGIPGE
+464 
-471 KEFSGKGVSYCAV
+471 
-484 CDGAFF
+484 
-490 KNENVTVVGGGDSAI
+490 
-505 SEGTYLANI
+505 
-514 TDHVGIVH
+514 
-522 HRDKLR
+522 
-528 AQKVLQDRAFSNNKI
+528 
-543 DFTWNSNV
+543 
-551 VEIVGDDNRVTGIK
+551 
-565 MVDNQSGKLTT
+565 
-576 VDTTGVFIYIG
+576 
-587 NIPNTQM
+587 
-594 FSNLNITDESGWII
+594 
-608 TNSEMETNIPGIFAI
+608 
-623 GDVRLKKLRQITT
+623 
-636 AVGDG
+636 
-641 GIAGQNSFEYI
+641 
-652 EQFNEK
+652 

>member
-82 LLAVDNLKC
+82 FLAVDNLKC

-121 EKRKNGDPVSVILMI
+121 EKRKNGEPVSVILMI

-387 GEGTTFT
+387 GEGTIFT
-394 VKLPLQYVVRTQDD
+394 VKLPLQYVVRTQAD
-408 KNVTDNGTDNN
+408 KNVTDNGKDNN
-419 IIKNN
+419 IIKND

-436 DNQYKH
+436 DNQYNREIDCELLRENGAH
-442 VKTDSEDLV
+442 IIECASGSE
-451 SKVVIIA
+451 
-458 TGSNNR
+458 
-464 KLGIPGE
+464 
-471 KEFSGKGVSYCAV
+471 AV
-484 CDGAFF
+484 DYI
-490 KNENVTVVGGGDSAI
+490 KYRN
-505 SEGTYLANI
+505 
-514 TDHVGIVH
+514 GIVDIILMDVCMPDMDGFEATRLIRQLEKDRWQDIPIVAMTANAFDEDRKKALEH
-522 HRDKLR
+522 GMNGHIAKPFDIDTF
-528 AQKVLQDRAFSNNKI
+528 AETVL
-543 DFTWNSNV
+543 
-551 VEIVGDDNRVTGIK
+551 
-565 MVDNQSGKLTT
+565 
-576 VDTTGVFIYIG
+576 
-587 NIPNTQM
+587 
-594 FSNLNITDESGWII
+594 
-608 TNSEMETNIPGIFAI
+608 
-623 GDVRLKKLRQITT
+623 
-636 AVGDG
+636 
-641 GIAGQNSFEYI
+641 EYV
-652 EQFNEK
+652 KY

>member
-121 EKRKNGDPVSVILMI
+121 EKRKNGEPVSVILMI

-234 KINIENEESDI
+234 KINIENEKSDI

-269 NLEGITDKYV
+269 DLEGITDKYV

-394 VKLPLQYVVRTQDD
+394 VKLPLQYVVRTQAD
-408 KNVTDNGTDNN
+408 KNITDNGTDNN
-419 IIKNN
+419 KIKND

-436 DNQYKH
+436 DNQYNREIACELLRENGAH
-442 VKTDSEDLV
+442 IIECASGSE
-451 SKVVIIA
+451 
-458 TGSNNR
+458 
-464 KLGIPGE
+464 
-471 KEFSGKGVSYCAV
+471 AV
-484 CDGAFF
+484 DYI
-490 KNENVTVVGGGDSAI
+490 K
-505 SEGTYLANI
+505 YKK
-514 TDHVGIVH
+514 GIVDIILMDVCMPDMDGFEATRLIRQLEKDRWQDIPIVAMTANAFDEDRKKALEH
-522 HRDKLR
+522 GMNGHIAKPFDIDTF
-528 AQKVLQDRAFSNNKI
+528 AETVL
-543 DFTWNSNV
+543 
-551 VEIVGDDNRVTGIK
+551 
-565 MVDNQSGKLTT
+565 
-576 VDTTGVFIYIG
+576 
-587 NIPNTQM
+587 
-594 FSNLNITDESGWII
+594 
-608 TNSEMETNIPGIFAI
+608 
-623 GDVRLKKLRQITT
+623 
-636 AVGDG
+636 
-641 GIAGQNSFEYI
+641 EYV
-652 EQFNEK
+652 KY

>member
-1 MSRGNNKSSIAAEGT
+1 MSRGNNKSSIATEGT

-82 LLAVDNLKC
+82 FLAVDNLKC

-121 EKRKNGDPVSVILMI
+121 EKRKNGEPVSVILMI

-394 VKLPLQYVVRTQDD
+394 VKLPLQYVVSTQAD
-408 KNVTDNGTDNN
+408 KNVTDNGKDNN
-419 IIKNN
+419 IIKND

-436 DNQYKH
+436 DNQYNREIACELLRENGAH
-442 VKTDSEDLV
+442 IIECASGSE
-451 SKVVIIA
+451 
-458 TGSNNR
+458 
-464 KLGIPGE
+464 
-471 KEFSGKGVSYCAV
+471 AV
-484 CDGAFF
+484 DYI
-490 KNENVTVVGGGDSAI
+490 KYRN
-505 SEGTYLANI
+505 
-514 TDHVGIVH
+514 GIVDIILMDVCMPDMDGFEATRLIRQLEKDRWQDIPIVAMTANAFDEDRKKALEH
-522 HRDKLR
+522 GMNGHIAKPFDIDTF
-528 AQKVLQDRAFSNNKI
+528 AETVL
-543 DFTWNSNV
+543 
-551 VEIVGDDNRVTGIK
+551 
-565 MVDNQSGKLTT
+565 
-576 VDTTGVFIYIG
+576 
-587 NIPNTQM
+587 
-594 FSNLNITDESGWII
+594 
-608 TNSEMETNIPGIFAI
+608 
-623 GDVRLKKLRQITT
+623 
-636 AVGDG
+636 
-641 GIAGQNSFEYI
+641 EYV
-652 EQFNEK
+652 KY